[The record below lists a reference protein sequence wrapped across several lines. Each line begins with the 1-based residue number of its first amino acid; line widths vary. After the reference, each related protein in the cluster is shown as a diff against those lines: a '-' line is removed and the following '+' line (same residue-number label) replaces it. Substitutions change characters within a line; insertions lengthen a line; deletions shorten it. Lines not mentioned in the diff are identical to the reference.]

1 MFLLLPPPLLLLLLL
16 RPSLSAFFPG
26 RIMYGENEYPELS
39 GRMRLRAAVAR
50 CEVEQQCAGFT
61 FMGTTDLDA
70 ERNVAFF
77 RWALD
82 SLCLTLQLSLQ
93 FSTLSVVVDAAGAII
108 PLLRFCFCCGC
119 CCFCCC

>member
-1 MFLLLPPPLLLLLLL
+1 MFLLLPPLLLLLLL

-82 SLCLTLQLSLQ
+82 STLFDTAILLCSI
-93 FSTLSVVVDAAGAII
+93 FSVVEAVGAII
-108 PLLRFCFCCGC
+108 PLLRFCFCCC
-119 CCFCCC
+119 CCCC